1 MKALIVREPWIDL
14 ILDGHKT
21 WELRTRPTSIRG
33 RIALIRQGSREI
45 EGVVKLVDV
54 LPRLSPSS
62 LADSVEFHRVPTG
75 RQREI
80 IEADWLTPWVFVD
93 AHRFSAHVPF
103 TRPSGPVTWVD
114 LDIEAIRAVQQHS
127 SIPGRLDATAARGV
141 SLAEPATTR
150 RAFAVEQ
157 SDPPRLSSGKEPQI
171 SPALETKLVLK
182 AEELGF
188 AVKPRRSSQTKMLE
202 LSVGTRSGKRF
213 VFVDRMPKSEPQ
225 FRVFLQPEVDKK
237 AAAAI
242 SGVRGVERFK
252 NGRSGDHAFRHS
264 AFRAFAPY
272 DGQEP
277 EAHGWLVS
285 ALRAELTFGAI
296 LQAVEAA

>member
-21 WELRTRPTSIRG
+21 WELRTQPTSIRG
-33 RIALIRQGSREI
+33 RIALIRKGSREI

-54 LPRLSPSS
+54 LPQLSPSD
-62 LADSVEFHRVPTG
+62 LAESIEFHRVPSSRLQEVTQAG
-75 RQREI
+75 
-80 IEADWLTPWVFVD
+80 WLTPWVLVD
-93 AHRFSAHVPF
+93 AYRLSAPVPF

-114 LDIEAIRAVQQHS
+114 LDVEAMRAVQQHS
-127 SIPGRLDATAARGV
+127 AVLDRSNAATVQAVSVALPTSTSRPYAEEKFDSSPRPSGR
-141 SLAEPATTR
+141 
-150 RAFAVEQ
+150 
-157 SDPPRLSSGKEPQI
+157 EPQM
-171 SPALETKLVLK
+171 SPALESKLVLK

-202 LSVGTRSGKRF
+202 LSVTTGSGKRF

-225 FRVFLQPEVDKK
+225 FRVFLSPEVDKK
-237 AAAAI
+237 AENAI
-242 SGVRGVERFK
+242 TGIPGVERFR
-252 NGRSGDHAFRHS
+252 NGRSGHYVFRHS

-272 DGQEP
+272 EGQEP

-285 ALRAELTFGAI
+285 ALRAESAFGAI
-296 LQAVEAA
+296 LQAVEVA